1 MREWDWTIDEYNKHI
16 KENKDMR
23 ATQIHYENGKGY
35 DVIDFIKDYDL
46 NFNIGNVVKY
56 CARLGKK
63 DERLKELRKALDYL
77 NREIEYEEKQQ
88 IKWIENNR

>member
-1 MREWDWTIDEYNKHI
+1 MKVDP
-16 KENKDMR
+16 R
-23 ATQIHYENGKGY
+23 ATQMHYENGKGY

-77 NREIEYEEKQQ
+77 NREIEHEEKQQ

>member
-1 MREWDWTIDEYNKHI
+1 
-16 KENKDMR
+16 MR

-35 DVIDFIKDYDL
+35 DVIDFIKDYNM

-77 NREIEYEEKQQ
+77 QREIEYEEKLQEQ
-88 IKWIENNR
+88 WIENNK

>member
-1 MREWDWTIDEYNKHI
+1 MRETPL
-16 KENKDMR
+16 
-23 ATQIHYENGKGY
+23 HYENGKGY
-35 DVIDFIKDYDL
+35 DVIDFIKDYNM

-77 NREIEYEEKQQ
+77 KREIEYEEKLQQ
-88 IKWIENNR
+88 QWIENIK

>member
-1 MREWDWTIDEYNKHI
+1 MRETPL
-16 KENKDMR
+16 
-23 ATQIHYENGKGY
+23 HYENGKGY
-35 DVIDFIKDYDL
+35 DVIDFIKDYNM

-77 NREIEYEEKQQ
+77 QREIEYEEKRQEQ
-88 IKWIENNR
+88 WIENTK

>member
-1 MREWDWTIDEYNKHI
+1 
-16 KENKDMR
+16 MR

-35 DVIDFIKDYDL
+35 DVIDFIKDYNM

-63 DERLKELRKALDYL
+63 DEPLKELRKALDYL
-77 NREIEYEEKQQ
+77 QREIEHHEKLQEQ
-88 IKWIENNR
+88 WIENNK

>member
-1 MREWDWTIDEYNKHI
+1 MKVDT
-16 KENKDMR
+16 R
-23 ATQIHYENGKGY
+23 ATQMHYENGKGY

>member
-1 MREWDWTIDEYNKHI
+1 MKV
-16 KENKDMR
+16 DMR
-23 ATQIHYENGKGY
+23 ATQMHYENGKGY

-88 IKWIENNR
+88 IKWIDNNR